1 MADIKITD
9 IDLNGNDLFNDDEGF
24 MDELGEETFDRIKG
38 GTIASPPIGHDTEPI
53 YDPYPSLTEPLPFT
67 MVIL

>member
-1 MADIKITD
+1 MSTIKITD

-24 MDELGEETFDRIKG
+24 MDELSEDVFDRIKG
-38 GTIASPPIGHDTEPI
+38 GTIASPPIGPDTEPI
-53 YDPYPSLTEPLPFT
+53 YPDTETIKLPFT